1 MSEKKKKKQLSLPPA
16 LIILFIV
23 LAFIVV
29 LTWFVP
35 VSTVTVND
43 AGVKQASA
51 DTELVYYTI
60 NSGWTELGSGEKDT
74 VSGTILHRYVYGTD
88 QKCTALSANVVTPTL
103 FDNITVANVIED
115 QALETTVQNIKVEAY
130 GIQSNDIGADDKTT
144 PSDVWKVIVNQA
156 PSKDKTGENTKTD
169 VVGG

>member
-43 AGVKQASA
+43 AGEQ
-51 DTELVYYTI
+51 
-60 NSGWTELGSGEKDT
+60 
-74 VSGTILHRYVYGTD
+74 
-88 QKCTALSANVVTPTL
+88 VVHYNTM
-103 FDNITVANVIED
+103 
-115 QALETTVQNIKVEAY
+115 
-130 GIQSNDIGADDKTT
+130 
-144 PSDVWKVIVNQA
+144 
-156 PSKDKTGENTKTD
+156 TGENGELIKNAGTQPAGIWD
-169 VVGG
+169 LFLAPRLPVRSRRQFFHFDFRCVSGNHQCNGGD

>member
-43 AGVKQASA
+43 AGEQ
-51 DTELVYYTI
+51 
-60 NSGWTELGSGEKDT
+60 
-74 VSGTILHRYVYGTD
+74 
-88 QKCTALSANVVTPTL
+88 VVHYNTM
-103 FDNITVANVIED
+103 
-115 QALETTVQNIKVEAY
+115 
-130 GIQSNDIGADDKTT
+130 
-144 PSDVWKVIVNQA
+144 
-156 PSKDKTGENTKTD
+156 TGENGELIKNAGTQPAGIWDLFLAPIKGFQSGAD
-169 VVGG
+169 VNFSILISGAFLAIINATGAIDAGIGALLKKLSGKKLIAILMFIFAMMGTVYGSCEELPAYALVLIPLCVTA

>member
-43 AGVKQASA
+43 AGEQ
-51 DTELVYYTI
+51 
-60 NSGWTELGSGEKDT
+60 
-74 VSGTILHRYVYGTD
+74 
-88 QKCTALSANVVTPTL
+88 VVHYNTM
-103 FDNITVANVIED
+103 
-115 QALETTVQNIKVEAY
+115 
-130 GIQSNDIGADDKTT
+130 
-144 PSDVWKVIVNQA
+144 
-156 PSKDKTGENTKTD
+156 TGENAKILWKSHTQFSLKLVHISTA
-169 VVGG
+169 VIH

>member
-43 AGVKQASA
+43 AGEQ
-51 DTELVYYTI
+51 
-60 NSGWTELGSGEKDT
+60 
-74 VSGTILHRYVYGTD
+74 
-88 QKCTALSANVVTPTL
+88 VV
-103 FDNITVANVIED
+103 I
-115 QALETTVQNIKVEAY
+115 
-130 GIQSNDIGADDKTT
+130 TT
-144 PSDVWKVIVNQA
+144 P
-156 PSKDKTGENTKTD
+156 
-169 VVGG
+169 